1 MPRPQPYNQVYSV
14 PGGPGANPSSLIQH
28 QKKQQLLSQ
37 GAAAI
42 AAAAAAGTSA
52 DGKMTFLQRATMEAH
67 QRSHEHYEMRQS
79 HEKWY
84 QQVNGGVGGPGQPA
98 RFANESNV
106 SHRERVTIP
115 ETGDR
120 TPPKIATK

>member
-1 MPRPQPYNQVYSV
+1 M

-42 AAAAAAGTSA
+42 AAAAAAGATSSSG
-52 DGKMTFLQRATMEAH
+52 DNKMTFLQRATMEAS
-67 QRSHEHYEMRQS
+67 QRSHDHQEMRSS
-79 HEKWY
+79 HEKWN
-84 QQVNGGVGGPGQPA
+84 QLVNGGHAQPG

-106 SHRERVTIP
+106 SHRERVSIP
-115 ETGDR
+115 EAGDR
-120 TPPKIATK
+120 TPPPRIVTK